1 MAIAHNTFI
10 PTPSAVIP
18 TLVAVI
24 PTLVAVIPTL
34 VAVIPDLIRDPWI
47 ADQVRNDERGAT
59 Q

>member
-1 MAIAHNTFI
+1 MAIAHNTFNPI
-10 PTPSAVIP
+10 PS
-18 TLVAVI
+18 AVI